1 MLCFLLLF
9 SIIIFAIFIKNTINF
24 LVLFCSFIIFH
35 MDFLYYYQSLQ
46 DYQSNKLFSYLLFWM
61 LLLWFILWFYY
72 YYLIFI
78 IIFLLFLLSLS
89 LLFGIDFLDIT
100 PYMIQDFTDNINN
113 KSERYKKLS
122 YYYIYISLFERF
134 FVFIIYGYFVLLL
147 ISIINL
153 SNKVNNIRKNIIKYN
168 KDNNENPKFGLI

>member
-1 MLCFLLLF
+1 
-9 SIIIFAIFIKNTINF
+9 
-24 LVLFCSFIIFH
+24 
-35 MDFLYYYQSLQ
+35 
-46 DYQSNKLFSYLLFWM
+46 
-61 LLLWFILWFYY
+61 
-72 YYLIFI
+72 
-78 IIFLLFLLSLS
+78 
-89 LLFGIDFLDIT
+89 
-100 PYMIQDFTDNINN
+100 MIQDFTDNINN